1 MPFAYSALTRVWI
14 SDTDARGVVYHS
26 RSMPSFAQART
37 EYHRHLG
44 SLGIDGPST

>member
-26 RSMPSFAQART
+26 RSTASVDQAQT
-37 EYHRHLG
+37 EYPRHLG